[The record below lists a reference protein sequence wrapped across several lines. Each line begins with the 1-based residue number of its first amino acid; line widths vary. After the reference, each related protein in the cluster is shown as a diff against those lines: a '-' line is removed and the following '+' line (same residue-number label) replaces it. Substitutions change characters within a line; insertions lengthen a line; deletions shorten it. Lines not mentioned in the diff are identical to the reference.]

1 LKFRFHR
8 YVRAVAFATATTM
21 LLSSCSSRTAAPS
34 DKNIVE
40 AEDEI
45 YEAVVRYMVTPV
57 QGQPQ
62 ISQLVFDDVLRI
74 ELQPGG
80 DVESCKKRTRK
91 NFTLEIAPPVY
102 NSLADK
108 AYRFFTRR
116 ELDVALHSD
125 TVRNF
130 LERSYTP
137 GSLSQTFHTDV
148 PRRFVRAENVHFKGW
163 PTQEDESKSFE
174 RLYPGAGGIISFSHA
189 GFDSTLDEAIV
200 SADFVCGELCGAGHR
215 YILRKKSGRWEVV
228 DGFMVWVS

>member
-1 LKFRFHR
+1 M
-8 YVRAVAFATATTM
+8 AATM

-57 QGQPQ
+57 KGQPQ
-62 ISQLVFDDVLRI
+62 ISQLVFDDALRT

-91 NFTLEIAPPVY
+91 NFSLEIALPVY

-130 LERSYTP
+130 LERSCTP

-148 PRRFVRAENVHFKGW
+148 PRRFVRAENVHFRGW

-174 RLYPGAGGIISFSHA
+174 KLYPGAGGIISFSHA

-200 SADFVCGELCGAGHR
+200 SADFVCGGLCGAGHR